1 VPIYMAPLKLVN
13 PKIDVSLNRKFLTAA
28 SSETCVNCWMW
39 GVTVDRRRGGRVN
52 GGAGGG

>member
-1 VPIYMAPLKLVN
+1 MPIYMAPLKLVN

-39 GVTVDRRRGGRVN
+39 GSPSIGDE
-52 GGAGGG
+52 AAE